1 MKRLLLPLVAAIAL
15 PTAVNANW
23 FKNKTFSVV
32 CGISE
37 YKVLVDGQSLL
48 GDWREKDYE
57 HYGLFT
63 LNEQDKKASIK
74 IYKKE
79 DNLKYSEV
87 VDVLSFNEGSIK
99 LSRKGKYDG
108 GKEVIAT
115 YTINRINGDFNR
127 KYEHING
134 HSTILARGKCSK
146 SDSKLF

>member
-1 MKRLLLPLVAAIAL
+1 MKRLLLTLLAAIAL

-37 YKVLVDGQSLL
+37 YKVLVDGQSFL
-48 GDWREKDYE
+48 GDWREKDYR

-63 LNEQDKKASIK
+63 LNEKDKKASIK

-99 LSRKGKYDG
+99 LSRKGKYDD
-108 GKEVIAT
+108 GKEVIASSQVLVFL
-115 YTINRINGDFNR
+115 RD
-127 KYEHING
+127 
-134 HSTILARGKCSK
+134 
-146 SDSKLF
+146 LFI